1 MPMAIL
7 ADNSSR
13 DEVAPPG
20 QDSLTGLADL
30 AQARLTMQRWQRD
43 WPDGGPPFPMRA
55 MLIAIGRIDRVNVA
69 YGETAG
75 DGALIEIARRIR
87 HFAEDELESGVWLA
101 ARISGDSFLL
111 TAREDCSRERW
122 QWLAEALADAIAMPI
137 VDPAMGHSLRLWPR
151 LSLLRARAGDD
162 ADSVLDT
169 LAETA
174 VRMRNSPGERIA
186 WASEDIDHRGLSNQQ
201 LEADLLAAIDRDEIE
216 VLFQP
221 QYRVG
226 DNRLV
231 GAEALARWQHPSLGR
246 IGAGPLFTIAE
257 RADHVAQLSRHI
269 ARRALDAARDW
280 PEGLRLSINVTSADL
295 AASSFARDFI
305 ALVETSALEPDC
317 VTLEITEQVLLA
329 DIERTGEI
337 LDELKSVGI
346 NLSLD
351 DFGAG
356 YCNFHYLKIL
366 PLDYLKL
373 DRAMIDGVLDDERDL
388 AVFRAIVA
396 MAKALDLKVVA
407 EGVEQDEQLALIARE
422 GVETYQGF
430 LRAEPMGAA
439 EFVELAGG

>member
-1 MPMAIL
+1 MASL
-7 ADNSSR
+7 ADTSGRNGT
-13 DEVAPPG
+13 APRG
-20 QDSLTGLADL
+20 QDGLTGLSDL
-30 AQARLTMQRWQRD
+30 AHARLTMQRWQRD
-43 WPDGGPPFPMRA
+43 WPKGGPPFPMRA

-75 DGALIEIARRIR
+75 DSALIEIARRIR

-111 TAREDCSRERW
+111 AAREDCSRERW
-122 QWLAEALADAIAMPI
+122 QWLAEALADGIAMPI

-151 LSLLRARAGDD
+151 IALLRAREGDD

-174 VRMRNSPGERIA
+174 VRMRRSPGERIA

-201 LEADLLAAIDRDEIE
+201 LEAHLLAAIDRDEIE

-226 DNRLV
+226 DDQLV
-231 GAEALARWQHPSLGR
+231 GAEALARWQHPTLGR
-246 IGAGPLFTIAE
+246 IGAGPLFTLAE

-269 ARRALDAARDW
+269 ACRALEAARRW
-280 PEGLRLSINVTSADL
+280 PKGCNLSINVTSADL

-305 ALVETSALEPDC
+305 ALVEESGLEPEQ

-329 DIERTGEI
+329 DLERTREI
-337 LDELKSVGI
+337 LDELKAVGI

-356 YCNFHYLKIL
+356 YCNFRYLKIL

-388 AVFRAIVA
+388 AVLRAIVA
-396 MAKALDLKVVA
+396 MARALDLRVVA
-407 EGVEQDEQLALIARE
+407 EGVEEDEQLDLIARE
-422 GVETYQGF
+422 GVQTYQGF
-430 LRAEPMGAA
+430 LRAEPMGA
-439 EFVELAGG
+439 EDFLKLASQ

>member
-1 MPMAIL
+1 MASL
-7 ADNSSR
+7 ADTSSR
-13 DEVAPPG
+13 DGTVPNG
-20 QDSLTGLADL
+20 QDSLTGLSDL
-30 AQARLTMQRWQRD
+30 AQARQTMQRWQRD

-69 YGETAG
+69 YGETTG
-75 DGALIEIARRIR
+75 DGVLIEIAQRIR

-111 TAREDCSRERW
+111 AAREDCSRERW

-137 VDPAMGHSLRLWPR
+137 VDSCPSHSLRLWPR
-151 LSLLRARAGDD
+151 FALMRARAGDD
-162 ADSVLDT
+162 ADSILDT

-174 VRMRNSPGERIA
+174 VRMRSSNGERIA
-186 WASEDIDHRGLSNQQ
+186 WASEDLDQQGLSNQQ

-231 GAEALARWQHPSLGR
+231 GAEALARWQHPTLGR
-246 IGAGPLFTIAE
+246 IGAGLLFTIAE

-269 ARRALDAARDW
+269 ARRALDGARDW
-280 PEGLRLSINVTSADL
+280 PEGLCLSINVTSADL
-295 AASSFARDFI
+295 AAGSFARDFI
-305 ALVETSALEPDC
+305 ALVEASALEPDH

-329 DIERTGEI
+329 DLDRTREI
-337 LDELKSVGI
+337 LDELKAVGI

-356 YCNFHYLKIL
+356 YCNFRYLKVL
-366 PLDYLKL
+366 PLDCLKL
-373 DRAMIDGVLDDERDL
+373 DRAMIDGVLDDKRDL
-388 AVFRAIVA
+388 AVLRAIVA
-396 MAKALDLKVVA
+396 MAKALDLRVVA
-407 EGVEQDEQLALIARE
+407 EGVEKDEQLALIARE

-430 LRAEPMGAA
+430 LRAEPMGA
-439 EFVELAGG
+439 EDFVRLARG

>member
-1 MPMAIL
+1 MASL
-7 ADNSSR
+7 AERPTQDGR
-13 DEVAPPG
+13 
-20 QDSLTGLADL
+20 DSLTGLADL
-30 AQARLTMQRWQRD
+30 AHARGTMQRWRRD
-43 WPDGGPPFPMRA
+43 WPDGGPPCPMRA

-69 YGETAG
+69 FGETAG
-75 DGALIEIARRIR
+75 DGALIEIAQRIR

-111 TAREDCSRERW
+111 AAREDCTRERW

-137 VDPAMGHSLRLWPR
+137 VDPGTGHSLRLWPR
-151 LSLLRARAGDD
+151 LALLRAREGDD
-162 ADSVLDT
+162 ADSILDT

-174 VRMRNSPGERIA
+174 VRMRTSPGERIA
-186 WASEDIDHRGLSNQQ
+186 WASEDLDKQGLSNQQ

-216 VLFQP
+216 VLYQP

-231 GAEALARWQHPSLGR
+231 GAEALARWHHPTLGR
-246 IGAGPLFTIAE
+246 IGAGTLFTIAE

-269 ARRALDAARDW
+269 ARRALEGAKGW
-280 PEGLRLSINVTSADL
+280 SEGLRLSVNVTSADL
-295 AASSFARDFI
+295 AAGSFARDFI
-305 ALVETSALEPDC
+305 ALVEGSALEPDC

-329 DIERTGEI
+329 DLDRTRE
-337 LDELKSVGI
+337 LLEELKAVGI

-356 YCNFHYLKIL
+356 YCNFRYLKIL

-373 DRAMIDGVLDDERDL
+373 DRAMIDGVLDDQRDL

-396 MAKALDLKVVA
+396 MAKALDLGIVA
-407 EGVEQDEQLALIARE
+407 EGIEQDEQLALIARE

-430 LRAEPMGAA
+430 LRAEPMSAEEFAA
-439 EFVELAGG
+439 LAKG

>member
-1 MPMAIL
+1 MASL
-7 ADNSSR
+7 AR
-13 DEVAPPG
+13 DPAQTG
-20 QDSLTGLADL
+20 RDSLTGLADL
-30 AQARLTMQRWQRD
+30 SHARATMQRWQSD
-43 WPDGGPPFPMRA
+43 WPDGGPPFPLRA

-69 YGETAG
+69 FGEMAG
-75 DGALIEIARRIR
+75 DCALIEIAQRIR

-111 TAREDCSRERW
+111 AAREDCSRERW
-122 QWLAEALADAIAMPI
+122 QWLAEALADGIAMPI
-137 VDPAMGHSLRLWPR
+137 VDAGSVAGAGPSLRLWPR
-151 LSLLRARAGDD
+151 FALLRAREGDD

-174 VRMRNSPGERIA
+174 VRMRGVQGERIA
-186 WASEDIDHRGLSNQQ
+186 WASEELDQQGLSNQQ
-201 LEADLLAAIDRDEIE
+201 LEADLLTAIDRDEIE

-231 GAEALARWQHPSLGR
+231 GAEALARWQHPRLGR
-246 IGAGPLFTIAE
+246 IGAGTLFTIAE

-269 ARRALDAARDW
+269 ARRALEGARGW
-280 PEGLRLSINVTSADL
+280 PKGLRLSVNVTSADL
-295 AASSFARDFI
+295 AAGSFARDFI
-305 ALVETSALEPDC
+305 GLVEASALEPHC

-329 DIERTGEI
+329 DLDRTREI
-337 LDELKSVGI
+337 LDELKAVGI

-356 YCNFHYLKIL
+356 YCNFRYLKIL

-373 DRAMIDGVLDDERDL
+373 DRAMIDGVLEDDRDL

-396 MAKALDLKVVA
+396 MARALDLKVVA
-407 EGVEQDEQLALIARE
+407 EGIEEDEQLALIARE

-430 LRAEPMGAA
+430 LRAEPMSAD
-439 EFVELAGG
+439 EFLALAKG